1 MRVGWARLCGG
12 AMASLESV
20 HAIGRQVHIGW
31 LAGHKLAEHSAC
43 GWPPGEA
50 HMAVA
55 KAIPDI
61 SAGF

>member
-1 MRVGWARLCGG
+1 MLRAFG
-12 AMASLESV
+12 AGSAIASLKSI
-20 HAIGRQVHIGW
+20 HAKSRQIRIGW
-31 LAGHKLAEHSAC
+31 LAGYKLAEHSAC